1 MAIKVDTDRPHVL
14 VEKGD
19 TLTEIAQ
26 AYAGGYSKY
35 KQLAAINKIANP
47 DRIYVGEKIYLTQAA
62 ASGGSTSSTT
72 TTSSGPTKAT
82 INQFGLLSTKD
93 DVLFATWTWE
103 RSNTA
108 SFKVLWTYDTGNGI
122 WFEGSN
128 STINIDKDAPEM
140 ARQSTYSIPAN
151 ARKVRFKVKPISA
164 KKKTNNTETSYWEA
178 QWSDVQTYTDSTPLE
193 TPSIPTVTIDKY
205 KLTATLDNLTID
217 ATGIEFE
224 IVKDNAAT
232 SFNTGKATIVTG
244 HVSYSCTVDAGS
256 DYKVRCRAYKGSD
269 YSDWSAYSNNEGTM
283 PAAPSGIT
291 SIKSTSKTSVYLEW
305 GTVNSATSYD
315 IEYTTEKR
323 YFDGSDGTTTK
334 NGIETNHF
342 ELTGLESGD
351 EYFFRV
357 RAVNKDGASAWC
369 EPKSVTIGEKP
380 AAPTTWSSTTTAI
393 TGEVLNLYWVHNAA
407 DGSSQTY
414 AELELII
421 DGIKETHTI
430 ENDRSEDEKD
440 KTSVYF
446 IDTTKYQEGTKIL
459 WRVRTAGV
467 TLVYGDW
474 SIQRTVDIYAPPTLE
489 LQLTDADKNSLSTV
503 TAFPIR
509 VYGLPGPK
517 TQAPTS
523 YHLTITSNEVYETV
537 DNIGNPKTINRDQAV
552 YSQHFDIST
561 ALDVILSAG
570 DIDLEN
576 NVTYTVTC
584 VVSMNS
590 GLTKEASL
598 EFNVTW
604 EDQSYEPNAEIS
616 VDEETYTAAIRPYCS
631 TYSVANHVVAYNSG
645 AYTITDEI
653 VDYVYGEIING
664 ATTPTGE
671 QVYSGTSAE
680 GEELYFCKVESYV
693 PVDDVTLAVYRR
705 EFDGSFTEL
714 ATGLENAKFTTIID
728 PHPSL
733 DFARYRIVATSKTTG
748 AVSFNDLPGYP
759 IGGIATIIQ
768 WDEVWTSFETS
779 ETAALEQ
786 PPWSGSLLKLPY
798 NIDIS
803 DSSQPDVALVKYI
816 GRSHPVAYY
825 GTQRGSASTWNMA
838 IRKDDKETLY
848 ALRRLANW
856 MGNVYVREPSG
867 SGYWANIKVSFSQK
881 HRDLIIPV
889 TLNVSRVEGGA

>member
-1 MAIKVDTDRPHVL
+1 MAKVILNGKAVV

-19 TLTEIAQ
+19 TLSAIA
-26 AYAGGYSKY
+26 YDYGKGTTY
-35 KQLAAINKIANP
+35 KQIAAINNIPNP
-47 DRIYVGEKIYLTQAA
+47 DLIYVNQTVYLDK
-62 ASGGSTSSTT
+62 SSAPAKPKYT
-72 TTSSGPTKAT
+72 GPTKPT
-82 INQFGLLSTKD
+82 INQFGLQSNAD
-93 DVLFATWTWE
+93 NVLFATWTWS

-128 STINIDKDAPEM
+128 STINIDKDAPEL
-140 ARQSTYSIPAN
+140 ARQSTYNIPAN
-151 ARKVRFKVKPISA
+151 ARKVRFKVKPISE
-164 KKKTNNTETSYWEA
+164 KKKTNNKETSYWEA
-178 QWSDVQTYTDSTPLE
+178 QWSDVKTYTDSTPLE
-193 TPSIPTVTIDKY
+193 TPPVPTVAIDKY
-205 KLTATLDNLTID
+205 KLTATLDGLTLD

-224 IVKDNAAT
+224 IIKDNAAA

-269 YSDWSAYSNNEGTM
+269 YSDWSGYSNNEGTM

-305 GTVNSATSYD
+305 TTVNSATSYD

-421 DGIKETHTI
+421 DGIKETHTL
-430 ENDRSEDEKD
+430 ENDRNEDEKD

-474 SIQRTVDIYAPPTLE
+474 SVQRTVDIYAPPTLE
-489 LQLTDADKNSLSTV
+489 LQLTDTDKNSLSTV

-509 VYGLPGPK
+509 VYGLPGPN

-523 YHLTITSNEVYETV
+523 YHLTITSNEDYETV
-537 DNIGNPKTINRDQAV
+537 DNIGNPKTINRGQEV
-552 YSQHFDIST
+552 YAQHFDIST
-561 ALDVILSAG
+561 PLEIILSAG

-576 NVTYTVTC
+576 NITYTIAC
-584 VVSMNS
+584 IVSMNS

-604 EDQSYEPNAEIS
+604 ADQSYAPNAEIS
-616 VDEETYTAAIRPYCS
+616 VDAETYTASIRPYCYKYDVADRVVV
-631 TYSVANHVVAYNSG
+631 YSNGVYS
-645 AYTITDEI
+645 ITDET
-653 VDYVYGEIING
+653 VESVYGEVING
-664 ATTPTGE
+664 AKTPTGE
-671 QVYSGTSAE
+671 QVYSGTTAD
-680 GEELYFCKVESYV
+680 GDDIYFCQVESSV
-693 PVDDVTLAVYRR
+693 PVEDVTLAVYRR

-714 ATGLENAKFTTIID
+714 AAGLENANFTTIVD

-733 DFARYRIVATSKTTG
+733 DYARYRIVATSKTTG
-748 AVSFNDLPGYP
+748 AVGFNDLPGYP

-768 WDEVWTSFETS
+768 WDEAWTSFETS
-779 ETAALEQ
+779 ETAALDQ

-803 DSSQPDVALVKYI
+803 DSSQPDVALVEYI

-825 GTQRGSASTWNMA
+825 GTQRGSTSTWSMV